1 MDVHFLR
8 KYWCTYENVYLV
20 VKDSYLLKYSHI
32 FDCMHNQ
39 RLQHI
44 GYQTQAFRR
53 LIYLWNNFHN
63 FQIAQ
68 QLLNF
73 GEYSGNIFRFQKNS
87 NRRVIRDS
95 VFSINKPVSQLL
107 C

>member
-73 GEYSGNIFRFQKNS
+73 GEYFGNIFRFRKNS
-87 NRRVIRDS
+87 KKKVIRNS
-95 VFSINKPVSQLL
+95 VFSKNKPVLQLL